1 MKILTEQEESQILEA
16 IRNAEEKTSGEI
28 KLHIESECK
37 SDAIERAIEVFGILK
52 MNETEQRNGILFYV
66 ATDSKK
72 FAIIGDEGINEK
84 VPPNFWES
92 TKELMRSYFIQHKF
106 ADGIT
111 KGIEMAGEQLQ
122 KFFPFN
128 RAIDKNELSDDIS
141 FGK

>member
-1 MKILTEQEESQILEA
+1 MKILTEQEETQILEA

-84 VPPNFWES
+84 VPSNFWES

-122 KFFPFN
+122 TFFPFN
-128 RAIDKNELSDDIS
+128 RTNDKNELSDDIS